1 MFKYFEKKQLDT
13 EHNLLKI
20 GLLIMLNPI
29 QFQNYWLGQTT
40 MLTTLFLWLTFETF
54 SDSKNALACGIYFAL
69 AVALKPIVLSVLPI
83 LLPIQWKE
91 KKLLIDWNKAIKF
104 FVGLAIFVL
113 FHIIFF
119 LFNPAQITPFLQV
132 NLGTAGGIADL
143 TLSES
148 ITYIVSLALT
158 HISTTYIF
166 LALFAISTVWI
177 MYERY
182 INHTSFIFCY
192 MMALFN
198 GIAFFMTSWLIYQ
211 LIMMPMILLFL
222 IECRPQINFPP
233 KEVYLI
239 FALILLQQFIDLL
252 GLLLKWKIVAFFYIA
267 FYIFAIVKIK
277 QGKNVPEP
285 LDSEIY

>member
-1 MFKYFEKKQLDT
+1 
-13 EHNLLKI
+13 
-20 GLLIMLNPI
+20 
-29 QFQNYWLGQTT
+29 
-40 MLTTLFLWLTFETF
+40 
-54 SDSKNALACGIYFAL
+54 
-69 AVALKPIVLSVLPI
+69 
-83 LLPIQWKE
+83 
-91 KKLLIDWNKAIKF
+91 
-104 FVGLAIFVL
+104 
-113 FHIIFF
+113 
-119 LFNPAQITPFLQV
+119 
-132 NLGTAGGIADL
+132 
-143 TLSES
+143 
-148 ITYIVSLALT
+148 
-158 HISTTYIF
+158 
-166 LALFAISTVWI
+166 
-177 MYERY
+177 
-182 INHTSFIFCY
+182 